1 MSETFWN
8 EQARIRADHVEHL
21 RDIIRCLKTGTCW
34 CGKGI
39 DNPMVTEH
47 PCHCNAAQREMSGIR
62 HGGADADR
70 WVAYAAKQLIYTS
83 IPDSGNEGDQLVC
96 ADIPGEGASVPGGGV
111 EPHGIDTPARPL
123 QTIRDGSETPSN
135 GGKHG

>member
-34 CGKGI
+34 FGKGI

-47 PCHCNAAQREMSGIR
+47 TSHCNAAMREMSGIR
-62 HGGADADR
+62 HGGRADR
-70 WVAYAAKQLIYTS
+70 WLEHAAEQPVYT
-83 IPDSGNEGDQLVC
+83 
-96 ADIPGEGASVPGGGV
+96 SVPGGGV
-111 EPHGIDTPARPL
+111 EPHGIDTRTRAPGVV
-123 QTIRDGSETPSN
+123 RDGTETPSN